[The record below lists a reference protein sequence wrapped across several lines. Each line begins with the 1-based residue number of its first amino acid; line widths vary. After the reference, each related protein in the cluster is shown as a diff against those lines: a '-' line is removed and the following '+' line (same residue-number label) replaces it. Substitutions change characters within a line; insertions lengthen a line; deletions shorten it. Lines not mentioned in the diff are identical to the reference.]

1 MYSIDELGFQKV
13 INECKERGTVRVKF
27 NSQKPL
33 NLKFDN
39 NEIYRMTEKY
49 VAEIVNAQEEC
60 YVRAVIQAAK
70 EAGVTTLDL
79 IDKEFVVSAIKH
91 EQERRQSK

>member
-1 MYSIDELGFQKV
+1 MNIRKIV
-13 INECKERGTVRVKF
+13 NECKERGTVRVNF
-27 NSQKPL
+27 NSPKPL
-33 NLKFDN
+33 DLNSN

-60 YVRAVIQAAK
+60 YVRAVIQAAE

-79 IDKEFVVSAIKH
+79 IDKEFIVSAIKH

>member
-1 MYSIDELGFQKV
+1 MDIQKIV
-13 INECKERGTVRVKF
+13 NECKERGTVRVTLK
-27 NSQKPL
+27 KPFQQPAEL
-33 NLKFDN
+33 DFASNLSRS
-39 NEIYRMTEKY
+39 ITEKY
-49 VAEIVNAQEEC
+49 VAEIVNARDDC

-91 EQERRQSK
+91 ELERRGIK

>member
-1 MYSIDELGFQKV
+1 MDIQKIV
-13 INECKERGTVRVKF
+13 NECKERGTVRVKF

-33 NLKFDN
+33 DLKRGT
-39 NEIYRMTEKY
+39 NEIYRITERY

-91 EQERRQSK
+91 EQERRKREK